1 MSTNKWSAALATAEV
16 VVVVVVVGGRLRHAT
31 ECLHHVNVDG
41 ECDNENEKDDDE
53 EEEVWKALTLGNRMM
68 MMMGW

>member
-53 EEEVWKALTLGNRMM
+53 EEEV
-68 MMMGW
+68 